1 MSASV
6 PEENNELARVLNRI
20 NTLIGQ
26 ADLQERPVVAADI
39 PQLTEVYEG
48 ESLLFAARSAAEFTA
63 LGKVADKGFA
73 DHTESPTSETVETL
87 LAEMLPAIQSI
98 IRKGV
103 LQQLEDSEQPLCAKL
118 EMEIMQSLREN
129 LQSRLS

>member
-1 MSASV
+1 MSIPAS
-6 PEENNELARVLNRI
+6 EENELARVLNRI

-26 ADLQERPVVAADI
+26 SDVQARPAAAADI

-48 ESLLFAARSAAEFTA
+48 ESLLFAARPAAEFIVQRQ
-63 LGKVADKGFA
+63 VAVNVSE
-73 DHTESPTSETVETL
+73 DHAELPRPETVETL
-87 LAEMLPAIQSI
+87 LAEMLPTIQDI
-98 IRKGV
+98 IRKAV

-118 EMEIMQSLREN
+118 EMEVMQTLREN